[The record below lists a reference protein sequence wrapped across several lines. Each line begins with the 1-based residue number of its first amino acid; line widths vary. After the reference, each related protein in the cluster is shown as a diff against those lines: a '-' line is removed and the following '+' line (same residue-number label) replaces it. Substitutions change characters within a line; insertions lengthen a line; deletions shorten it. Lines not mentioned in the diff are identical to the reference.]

1 MAEAADDLDVVID
14 AAALWLAA
22 GRHVALATVIE
33 TWGSAPRRA
42 GSHLVIRDD
51 GIFEGSV
58 SGGCVEG
65 DVIVQA
71 LELIAAGGGFRRL
84 DYGVADAQAW
94 EVGLA
99 CGGRISILLQTV
111 DGAHFPPALIE
122 RIVDARAQGLP
133 LGLATDL
140 TSGATREN
148 AAALKE
154 WFFTLYPP
162 RRRLAIVGAIH
173 IAQLLVPM
181 ARLAGYETT
190 VIDQRVLFEAA
201 ARFDPLVA
209 EIWHEAPLDRWH
221 PEGDH
226 AA

>member
-71 LELIAAGGGFRRL
+71 LELIAAGERKRVVWGKSVSVR
-84 DYGVADAQAW
+84 VNA
-94 EVGLA
+94 
-99 CGGRISILLQTV
+99 GGRRT
-111 DGAHFPPALIE
+111 
-122 RIVDARAQGLP
+122 
-133 LGLATDL
+133 
-140 TSGATREN
+140 
-148 AAALKE
+148 
-154 WFFTLYPP
+154 
-162 RRRLAIVGAIH
+162 
-173 IAQLLVPM
+173 
-181 ARLAGYETT
+181 
-190 VIDQRVLFEAA
+190 
-201 ARFDPLVA
+201 
-209 EIWHEAPLDRWH
+209 
-221 PEGDH
+221 
-226 AA
+226 

>member
-99 CGGRISILLQTV
+99 CGGRIRSEEHTSELQSLMRISYDVFCLKKKKEQKNLSILT
-111 DGAHFPPALIE
+111 
-122 RIVDARAQGLP
+122 
-133 LGLATDL
+133 
-140 TSGATREN
+140 
-148 AAALKE
+148 
-154 WFFTLYPP
+154 
-162 RRRLAIVGAIH
+162 
-173 IAQLLVPM
+173 
-181 ARLAGYETT
+181 
-190 VIDQRVLFEAA
+190 
-201 ARFDPLVA
+201 
-209 EIWHEAPLDRWH
+209 
-221 PEGDH
+221 
-226 AA
+226 

>member
-1 MAEAADDLDVVID
+1 MRISDWSSDVCSSDLQHFLDQNGIMAEAADDLDVVID

-71 LELIAAGGGFRRL
+71 LELIAAWGGFRRL

-99 CGGRISILLQTV
+99 YGGRLSIPLQAV
-111 DGAHFPPALIE
+111 DGAPVPPRLIE
-122 RIVDARAQGLP
+122 RIVDARARGLP
-133 LGLATDL
+133 LGLATDM
-140 TSGATREN
+140 TSGASREH
-148 AAALKE
+148 A
-154 WFFTLYPP
+154 
-162 RRRLAIVGAIH
+162 
-173 IAQLLVPM
+173 
-181 ARLAGYETT
+181 
-190 VIDQRVLFEAA
+190 
-201 ARFDPLVA
+201 
-209 EIWHEAPLDRWH
+209 APLEEMGGGKRT
-221 PEGDH
+221 GK
-226 AA
+226 

>member
-1 MAEAADDLDVVID
+1 MLSLSCISACVNLMAWINLGAFFVWGLEGVTSYWYYILTSRRRHTRCAVVTGVQTCALPILID

-99 CGGRISILLQTV
+99 CGGRISILLRSEE
-111 DGAHFPPALIE
+111 H
-122 RIVDARAQGLP
+122 
-133 LGLATDL
+133 
-140 TSGATREN
+140 TSE
-148 AAALKE
+148 L
-154 WFFTLYPP
+154 
-162 RRRLAIVGAIH
+162 
-173 IAQLLVPM
+173 Q
-181 ARLAGYETT
+181 
-190 VIDQRVLFEAA
+190 
-201 ARFDPLVA
+201 
-209 EIWHEAPLDRWH
+209 
-221 PEGDH
+221 
-226 AA
+226 

>member
-58 SGGCVEG
+58 SGGCVAG

-71 LELIAAGGGFRRL
+71 LELIAAGGGFPRM
-84 DYGVADAQAW
+84 DSGVADARAG

-99 CGGRISILLQTV
+99 
-111 DGAHFPPALIE
+111 
-122 RIVDARAQGLP
+122 
-133 LGLATDL
+133 
-140 TSGATREN
+140 
-148 AAALKE
+148 
-154 WFFTLYPP
+154 
-162 RRRLAIVGAIH
+162 
-173 IAQLLVPM
+173 
-181 ARLAGYETT
+181 
-190 VIDQRVLFEAA
+190 
-201 ARFDPLVA
+201 
-209 EIWHEAPLDRWH
+209 DRKGH
-221 PEGDH
+221 P
-226 AA
+226 

>member
-51 GIFEGSV
+51 GIFESSV

-111 DGAHFPPALIE
+111 DGAHFPPALRSE
-122 RIVDARAQGLP
+122 GH
-133 LGLATDL
+133 
-140 TSGATREN
+140 TSELQSLMRN
-148 AAALKE
+148 S
-154 WFFTLYPP
+154 Y
-162 RRRLAIVGAIH
+162 
-173 IAQLLVPM
+173 
-181 ARLAGYETT
+181 
-190 VIDQRVLFEAA
+190 
-201 ARFDPLVA
+201 
-209 EIWHEAPLDRWH
+209 
-221 PEGDH
+221 
-226 AA
+226 

>member
-71 LELIAAGGGFRRL
+71 PELIAAGGGFRRL
-84 DYGVADAQAW
+84 DYGVSDAQAW
-94 EVGLA
+94 AVGLA
-99 CGGRISILLQTV
+99 CGGRTPLLLHTV
-111 DGAHFPPALIE
+111 DGAHFP
-122 RIVDARAQGLP
+122 
-133 LGLATDL
+133 
-140 TSGATREN
+140 
-148 AAALKE
+148 
-154 WFFTLYPP
+154 
-162 RRRLAIVGAIH
+162 
-173 IAQLLVPM
+173 
-181 ARLAGYETT
+181 
-190 VIDQRVLFEAA
+190 
-201 ARFDPLVA
+201 
-209 EIWHEAPLDRWH
+209 DRKD
-221 PEGDH
+221 GG
-226 AA
+226 

>member
-71 LELIAAGGGFRRL
+71 LELIAAGAAFVAWIMAWLTRRP
-84 DYGVADAQAW
+84 
-94 EVGLA
+94 
-99 CGGRISILLQTV
+99 GRWDLL
-111 DGAHFPPALIE
+111 
-122 RIVDARAQGLP
+122 
-133 LGLATDL
+133 
-140 TSGATREN
+140 
-148 AAALKE
+148 AAAE
-154 WFFTLYPP
+154 SPSCYRPSMGHIF
-162 RRRLAIVGAIH
+162 RL
-173 IAQLLVPM
+173 
-181 ARLAGYETT
+181 R
-190 VIDQRVLFEAA
+190 
-201 ARFDPLVA
+201 
-209 EIWHEAPLDRWH
+209 
-221 PEGDH
+221 
-226 AA
+226 